1 LIRGENVHSGGGRR
15 ARKTRDGSI
24 LTTQSDLTVLVWR
37 GNDAGSYQHFA
48 VPRRESQT
56 VLDVVT
62 YVQRHLDPTLSYRF
76 ACRVGVCGSC
86 AMTVNGRPRW
96 TCRTH
101 VSKVVH
107 GGMIQVGPL
116 GNLPVIKDLVTDM
129 TKFFEKWRDARGA
142 FVPSRTRHDDIEAIR
157 PQSAAR
163 LAASAAIECINCGV
177 CHAACD
183 TVRWN
188 EDYLGP
194 AALNRAWT
202 LVNDVRDAGNPQ
214 RLAAVSAAGGC
225 HSCHT
230 HQSCQEHCP
239 QALNP
244 TASIAGLK
252 RRTTHAWL
260 RGETGRAPSRTATPR

>member
-1 LIRGENVHSGGGRR
+1 MASELKVSLWRG
-15 ARKTRDGSI
+15 
-24 LTTQSDLTVLVWR
+24 TQSGR
-37 GNDAGSYQHFA
+37 HQIFS
-48 VPRRESQT
+48 VPLRENQT

-62 YVQRHLDPTLSYRF
+62 YVQRHLDPSLSYRF

-101 VSKVVH
+101 VSRVARN
-107 GGMIQVGPL
+107 GWLEIEPL
-116 GNLPVIKDLVTDM
+116 QNFPVIKDLATDM
-129 TKFFEKWRDARGA
+129 SDFFEKWRDARGA
-142 FVPSRTRHDDIEAIR
+142 FVPTKSRYEEIEPVPPR
-157 PQSAAR
+157 SRQR

-188 EDYLGP
+188 DNYLGP

-202 LVNDVRDAGNPQ
+202 LVNDIRDGGNKE
-214 RLAAVSAAGGC
+214 RLEAVAANGGC
-225 HSCHT
+225 HACHS

-239 QALNP
+239 LALNP

-252 RRTTHAWL
+252 RRTAQAWL
-260 RGETGRAPSRTATPR
+260 RGEIRPRGVRTNRPVR